1 LYTKGVTL
9 LRRVGA
15 IAGERNSHVSID
27 ATKECPFCLIARGVA
42 QDTAVVGGADDWV
55 AFFPLHPATRGH
67 TLIIPREHV
76 PDLWS
81 ADLQL
86 AGSLAKAAVQV
97 GQALQSALSPDG
109 MNLITSSGQA
119 AEQTIFH
126 FHLHVLPRWE
136 TDAIGPIWPS
146 QEEGDARADPEL
158 RQRIRLALER
168 VMGQGA

>member
-1 LYTKGVTL
+1 M
-9 LRRVGA
+9 
-15 IAGERNSHVSID
+15 SID
-27 ATKECPFCLIARGVA
+27 ATNECPFCLIAGGMA
-42 QDTAVVGGADDWV
+42 QDTEVVGGADDWV

-97 GQALQSALSPDG
+97 GQALQSALRPDG

-119 AEQTIFH
+119 AEQTILH
-126 FHLHVLPRWE
+126 LHLHVVPRWE
-136 TDAIGPIWPS
+136 TDDIGPIWPS
-146 QEEGDARADPEL
+146 QEEGDARVDPEL
-158 RQRIRLALER
+158 GQRIRHAVER
-168 VMGQGA
+168 VMSQAW